1 MQQIG
6 NPIRVY
12 EIHNSVASMLGANSK
27 ILFANSA
34 KYLGH
39 TKEVF
44 IKHYVHAQAES
55 EGRISPKLTPKAAS
69 IVREDTLLYIVGPR
83 FAPTAA
89 LKATS

>member
-34 KYLGH
+34 KYLGQ

-44 IKHYVHAQAES
+44 IKNNVHVQAKNRRQ
-55 EGRISPKLTPKAAS
+55 GQPKAYTKGS
-69 IVREDTLLYIVGPR
+69 KNCKGGYLTIHR
-83 FAPTAA
+83 
-89 LKATS
+89 